1 MKVKKFAFKKAKP
14 ATANEKQEEQEM
26 EDDGNNNMD
35 MAENID
41 IASEEEPEEALGNEF
56 SNK

>member
-1 MKVKKFAFKKAKP
+1 
-14 ATANEKQEEQEM
+14 M

-56 SNK
+56 ANK